1 MTEEALIKR
10 LKRQRPDALEAMI
23 QQYNNY
29 VCTIIINTVGTGF
42 NMEDVKELAS
52 DVFMAV
58 WNHAD
63 SLHTGKVK
71 SYIGTTARNKSKDF
85 LRKRKTLEMDID
97 EIPMLTSGQ
106 TPESQLLK
114 QEQIKAVRMAVLNMT
129 EPDRE
134 IFLRYYYYLQTSIQ
148 IADAMNMEANTVRG
162 RLKRGREKLKQV
174 LLKEGIV

>member
-1 MTEEALIKR
+1 MTEENLIKR
-10 LKRQRPDALEAMI
+10 MKRQKPDALEALI

-29 VCTIIINTVGTGF
+29 VCTIIINTLGSGY

-58 WNHAD
+58 WTHAD
-63 SLHTGKVK
+63 SLHVGKVK

-85 LRKRKTLEMDID
+85 LRKRKTLEMDLD
-97 EIPMLTSGQ
+97 EVPMLTDGQ

-114 QEQIKAVRMAVLNMT
+114 QEQIKVVREAVLNMPQ
-129 EPDRE
+129 PDRE
-134 IFLRYYYYLQTSIQ
+134 IFLRYYYYLQTSVH
-148 IADAMNMEANTVRG
+148 IAEAMGMADSTVRG
-162 RLKRGREKLKQV
+162 RLKCGRARLKQA